1 MPDEDP
7 DIGMQNFMRE
17 FNDFR
22 LDVIARLVTIETTL
36 KLRGVAYGAI
46 GGIIASVI
54 TTIGVCVVYYLKT
67 KG

>member
-7 DIGMQNFMRE
+7 DIGQNFMRE

-22 LDVIARLVTIETTL
+22 LEVIQRLTVIETTL

-54 TTIGVCVVYYLKT
+54 TTVGVCVIYYLKT
-67 KG
+67 KA